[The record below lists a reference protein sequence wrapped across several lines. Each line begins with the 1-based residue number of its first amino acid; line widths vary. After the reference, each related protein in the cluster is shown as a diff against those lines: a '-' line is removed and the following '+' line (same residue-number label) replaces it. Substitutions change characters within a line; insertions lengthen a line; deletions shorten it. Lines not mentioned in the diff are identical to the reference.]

1 MKNNNY
7 DFVIFYEHVDRE
19 YEIAQI
25 LEERLSELSKK
36 RGVILSIIYQRHL
49 LISYKP
55 RLIIF
60 PSSAWTEIN
69 YIYYLYSEKID
80 IVSLNYEQMLSAFN
94 ETAKAPKGDILK
106 NKVLHF
112 AWTEKY
118 SEYLYKNGV
127 SIDNIKIV
135 NKYVYQLI
143 RKKSNFN
150 IIKNIN
156 FKTEYKKIVFVPLT
170 DLQAFKNDERIKKE
184 FNSGR
189 LFDDALKR
197 RDFVL
202 ESIKII
208 LNWIYNFASAEP
220 SVCFIIRPHP
230 SVGFENYY
238 LLRENMGLPDLENII
253 YNYEGSA
260 IDFFQ
265 ISDILITNYSSL
277 ILDANFCGLRGLILE
292 PLAFPRNLTYEW
304 FNSFSRLNSYNDFN
318 FELKKNLN
326 ESKKLLSSIHL
337 EKSNGIDDAANKIY
351 EWSTTINQPYEKLPR
366 INFLLLFNYN
376 LIKFFIASFV
386 RLALLRHFRIS
397 LKESFLRDGIKIE
410 KV

>member
-1 MKNNNY
+1 M
-7 DFVIFYEHVDRE
+7 IFYEHVDRE

-25 LEERLSELSKK
+25 LEERLSKLSKK
-36 RGVILSIIYQRHL
+36 RGLILSIIYQRHL
-49 LISYKP
+49 LLFYKP
-55 RLIIF
+55 KLIIF

-94 ETAKAPKGDILK
+94 ERAKAPQGDILK
-106 NKVLHF
+106 NKLLHF

-118 SEYLYKNGV
+118 SEYLYKNEV
-127 SIDNIKIV
+127 CIHNIKIV
-135 NKYVYQLI
+135 DKYVYQLI
-143 RKKSNFN
+143 REKSNLPN
-150 IIKNIN
+150 IKNNSI
-156 FKTEYKKIVFVPLT
+156 KSKYKNIVFVPLT

-189 LFDDALKR
+189 LFEDALKR
-197 RDFVL
+197 RNFVL
-202 ESIKII
+202 ESVKII
-208 LNWIYNFASAEP
+208 LKWIYNFASTEP

-230 SVGFENYY
+230 SVGIENYY
-238 LLRENMGLPDLENII
+238 SLRESMELPDLQNIV

-277 ILDANFCGLRGLILE
+277 ILDADFCGLRGLILE
-292 PLAFPRNLTYEW
+292 PVPFPKNLTYEW
-304 FNSFSRLNSYNDFN
+304 FNSFSRVHSYNDFN
-318 FELKKNLN
+318 LELKKNLN
-326 ESKKLLSSIHL
+326 DSKKLLSSKRL

-351 EWSTTINQPYEKLPR
+351 LWSTSMNQPYEKLSR
-366 INFLLLFNYN
+366 INLLLLFNYK
-376 LIKFFIASFV
+376 LIKFFMASFV
-386 RLALLRHFRIS
+386 RLALLRHFKIS

-410 KV
+410 KM